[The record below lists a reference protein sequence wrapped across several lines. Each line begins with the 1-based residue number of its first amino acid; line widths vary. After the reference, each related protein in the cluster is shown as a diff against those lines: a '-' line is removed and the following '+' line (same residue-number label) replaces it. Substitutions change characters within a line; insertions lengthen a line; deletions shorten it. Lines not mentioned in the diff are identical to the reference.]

1 MMIHSI
7 KGLNTKVHNAREENP
22 CFHTRPVQTRASQV
36 PHLWLAGES
45 AGLPRTAA
53 EASRPHGRH
62 RSTRAAWEMAWRLGK
77 NRSCSISDLNVATEA
92 YIAVNHYYFHM
103 GNEMFKRRPERITI
117 HAHVSK
123 RKPQNRLRH
132 YVLAPL
138 LASSVTSDK
147 SLSFRLNL

>member
-1 MMIHSI
+1 M
-7 KGLNTKVHNAREENP
+7 
-22 CFHTRPVQTRASQV
+22 
-36 PHLWLAGES
+36 
-45 AGLPRTAA
+45 
-53 EASRPHGRH
+53 HGRKIPVFTRDLCRPEPR
-62 RSTRAAWEMAWRLGK
+62 RSHTCDSQGAPVSRARRRKPLVLTADTGSAVSSARAACEMAWRLGK
-77 NRSCSISDLNVATEA
+77 NRSCSISDLNVVAEA

-123 RKPQNRLRH
+123 REPQNRLRR

-147 SLSFRLNL
+147 SLSFRFNL